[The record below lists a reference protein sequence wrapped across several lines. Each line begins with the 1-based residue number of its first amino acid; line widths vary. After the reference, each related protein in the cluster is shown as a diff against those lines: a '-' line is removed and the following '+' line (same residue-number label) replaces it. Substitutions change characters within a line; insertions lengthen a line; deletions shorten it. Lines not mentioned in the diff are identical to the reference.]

1 MASLCISFN
10 VGHQMAPLALPHC
23 LGLPYGHHQLVL
35 SCYPHQ
41 PESHQLSLQKWLTDG
56 QLEPKVGP
64 QINLGPIKIEH
75 LVYQLVEV
83 ERGKITQPLLFL
95 CLLATRIKYIYM
107 DNGIPTFNVT
117 NYPM

>member
-1 MASLCISFN
+1 MQIWPPEGATCIS
-10 VGHQMAPLALPHC
+10 C
-23 LGLPYGHHQLVL
+23 KSGHHNLHWHYQMVL
-35 SCYPHQ
+35 SWYLHQ
-41 PESHQLSLQKWLTDG
+41 PESHQLSLNKVLDSRTDG
-56 QLEPKVGP
+56 WTSGP